1 MPQWFLA
8 GIRRKKEK
16 IEELN
21 MRDIAITGIG
31 VMSPLGVGREAF
43 WENCRKAKMGIKK
56 ITSFDTSSLRSNIA
70 GWVEDFDPR
79 QFMSPGVY
87 RRMSR
92 ISRMAVASS
101 VEAVKDSGLILDSID
116 RERIAVI
123 MGTSYGSSSYVED
136 FYISLLKDGPRGAQ
150 PFLFPETVPNAP
162 ASHIAMF
169 HGITGPNTTFCQ
181 NEISAENAILY
192 AQNLLL
198 QNQVDVALV
207 GGADELS
214 AILYSCYNALSAL
227 NKIRVE
233 NDELVNPK
241 PGDGLILGEGAGVL
255 VMERLNFALE
265 RNAKIY
271 GILRSGAITGGITS
285 VGHYEVEG
293 EQMARAMSLA
303 MKKANIKPDDIDQIN
318 VSANFSSE
326 LDRMEYNQLKKI
338 FRKPTKDLSVTP
350 LKYLI
355 GDFGGAGVIRAAA
368 IFLSLYNQLPL
379 PTVSIEIL
387 KGEPECSLEWDLHST
402 DKTQVAL
409 MTSTTFGGGS
419 ASFIFTKDGSSQESK
434 ANT

>member
-1 MPQWFLA
+1 LPRL
-8 GIRRKKEK
+8 GTKKEN
-16 IEELN
+16 EESE
-21 MRDIAITGIG
+21 MIDIVITGVG
-31 VMSPLGVGREAF
+31 VMSPMGVGREAF

-123 MGTSYGSSSYVED
+123 MGTSYGSSSHVED
-136 FYISLLKDGPRGAQ
+136 FYVSLLKDGPRGAQ

-198 QNQVDVALV
+198 QNQADVALV

-214 AILYSCYNALSAL
+214 AILYSCYNAVGAL
-227 NKIRVE
+227 KKIKVE
-233 NDELVNPK
+233 NDESINPK
-241 PGDGLILGEGAGVL
+241 PGDGLILGEGSGVL
-255 VMERLNFALE
+255 VMERLDFALE

-271 GILRSGAITGGITS
+271 GILRSGAITGGITT

-303 MKKANIKPDDIDQIN
+303 MKKANTTPDEIDQIN
-318 VSANFSSE
+318 VSANFSGE

-355 GDFGGAGVIRAAA
+355 GDFGGAGIIRAAA
-368 IFLSLYNQLPL
+368 IFLSLYHQVPL
-379 PTVSIEIL
+379 PTVSAQTL
-387 KGEPECSLEWDLHST
+387 KGEPECSLAWNVPLT
-402 DKTQVAL
+402 GKIQVAL
-409 MTSTTFGGGS
+409 MTTTTFGGGS
-419 ASFIFTKDGSSQESK
+419 TSFIFTKDGSSLKSV
-434 ANT
+434 ANP

>member
-1 MPQWFLA
+1 M
-8 GIRRKKEK
+8 I
-16 IEELN
+16 
-21 MRDIAITGIG
+21 DIVITGIG
-31 VMSPLGVGREAF
+31 VISPMGVGREAF
-43 WENCRKAKMGIKK
+43 WENCRKAKTGIKK

-70 GWVEDFDPR
+70 GWVDDFDPS

-92 ISRMAVASS
+92 ISRMAVVSS
-101 VEAVKDSGLILDSID
+101 VEAVKDSRLILDTID
-116 RERIAVI
+116 KERVAVI
-123 MGTSYGSSSYVED
+123 MGTSYGSSSYAED

-214 AILYSCYNALSAL
+214 AILYSCYNAVGAL
-227 NKIRVE
+227 KKIKVE
-233 NDELVNPK
+233 NDEPVNPK

-255 VMERLNFALE
+255 VMERLDFALE

-271 GILRSGAITGGITS
+271 GILRSGAITGGMTS

-293 EQMARAMSLA
+293 EQMARAMFLA
-303 MKKANIKPDDIDQIN
+303 MKKANIKLDEIDQIN
-318 VSANFSSE
+318 VSANFSGE

-368 IFLSLYNQLPL
+368 ILLSLYHQVPL
-379 PTVSIEIL
+379 PTVSAQTL
-387 KGEPECSLEWDLHST
+387 KGEPQRSLDWDLHST

-409 MTSTTFGGGS
+409 MTTTTFGGGS
-419 ASFIFTKDGSSQESK
+419 TSFIFTKDGFLIKSV
-434 ANT
+434 ANS

>member
-1 MPQWFLA
+1 M
-8 GIRRKKEK
+8 I
-16 IEELN
+16 
-21 MRDIAITGIG
+21 DIVITGIG
-31 VMSPLGVGREAF
+31 VMSPLGVGRKAF
-43 WENCRKAKMGIKK
+43 WENCRKAKTGIKK

-87 RRMSR
+87 RRMSK

-123 MGTSYGSSSYVED
+123 MGTSYGSSSHVED

-214 AILYSCYNALSAL
+214 AILYSCYNAVGVL

-233 NDELVNPK
+233 NDEPINPK

-255 VMERLNFALE
+255 VMERLDFALE
-265 RNAKIY
+265 RKAKIY
-271 GILRSGAITGGITS
+271 GILRSGVITGGITS

-303 MKKANIKPDDIDQIN
+303 MKKANINPDDIDHIN
-318 VSANFSSE
+318 VSANFSGE

-338 FRKPTKDLSVTP
+338 FKKPIKDLTVTP

-355 GDFGGAGVIRAAA
+355 GDFGGAGIIRAAA
-368 IFLSLYNQLPL
+368 IFLSLYHQVPL
-379 PTVSIEIL
+379 PTISAEIL
-387 KGEPECSLEWDLHST
+387 KGEPECSFVWDLHST
-402 DKTQVAL
+402 DKTQVAV
-409 MTSTTFGGGS
+409 MTTTTFGGGS
-419 ASFIFTKDGSSQESK
+419 TSFIFTKDGSLLESA
-434 ANT
+434 ANS

>member
-1 MPQWFLA
+1 M
-8 GIRRKKEK
+8 I
-16 IEELN
+16 
-21 MRDIAITGIG
+21 DIAITGIG
-31 VMSPLGVGREAF
+31 VISPLGVGREAF
-43 WENCRKAKMGIKK
+43 WENCRKAKIGIKK

-70 GWVEDFDPR
+70 GLVEDFDPR
-79 QFMSPGVY
+79 QFMPPSSY

-101 VEAVKDSGLILDSID
+101 VEALKDSGLILDSVD

-169 HGITGPNTTFCQ
+169 HEIIGPNTTFCQ

-214 AILYSCYNALSAL
+214 AMQYSCYDAVGAL
-227 NKIRVE
+227 NKIKVE
-233 NDELVNPK
+233 NDEPINPK
-241 PGDGLILGEGAGVL
+241 LGNGLILGEGAGVL

-265 RNAKIY
+265 RKAKIY
-271 GILRSGAITGGITS
+271 GILRSGAITGGITF

-303 MKKANIKPDDIDQIN
+303 MKKVNISPDDIDQIN

-326 LDRMEYNQLKKI
+326 LDRMEHNQLKRI
-338 FRKPTKDLSVTP
+338 FGKPTKNLPVTP

-355 GDFGGAGVIRAAA
+355 GDFGGAGIIRAAA
-368 IFLSLYNQLPL
+368 IFLSLYHQLPL
-379 PTVSIEIL
+379 PTVSAEIL
-387 KGEPECSLEWDLHST
+387 KGESRRSLEWDLNST
-402 DKTQVAL
+402 DKIQVAL

-419 ASFIFTKDGSSQESK
+419 TSLVFTKS
-434 ANT
+434 

>member
-1 MPQWFLA
+1 M
-8 GIRRKKEK
+8 I
-16 IEELN
+16 
-21 MRDIAITGIG
+21 DIVITGIG

-43 WENCRKAKMGIKK
+43 WVNCRKAKTGIKK

-101 VEAVKDSGLILDSID
+101 VEALKDSGLILDTID

-123 MGTSYGSSSYVED
+123 MGTSYGSSSHVED
-136 FYISLLKDGPRGAQ
+136 FYISLLKYGPRGAQ

-214 AILYSCYNALSAL
+214 AMQYSCYDAVGAL

-233 NDELVNPK
+233 NDEPVKPK
-241 PGDGLILGEGAGVL
+241 LGEGLILGEGAGVL
-255 VMERLNFALE
+255 VMEKLDFALE

-271 GILRSGAITGGITS
+271 GILRSGVITGGITS

-293 EQMARAMSLA
+293 EQMARSMSLA
-303 MKKANIKPDDIDQIN
+303 MKKANINPDEIDQIN
-318 VSANFSSE
+318 ISANFSGE

-338 FRKPTKDLSVTP
+338 FRKPTKNLSVTP

-368 IFLSLYNQLPL
+368 ILLSLYHQVPL
-379 PTVSIEIL
+379 PTVTAQTL
-387 KGEPECSLEWDLHST
+387 KGELECSLAWNVSLT
-402 DKTQVAL
+402 RKTQVAL
-409 MTSTTFGGGS
+409 MTTTTFGGGS
-419 ASFIFTKDGSSQESK
+419 ASFIFTQDGSSLKSVAK
-434 ANT
+434 S

>member
-1 MPQWFLA
+1 M
-8 GIRRKKEK
+8 I
-16 IEELN
+16 
-21 MRDIAITGIG
+21 DIVITGIG
-31 VMSPLGVGREAF
+31 VISPMGVGREAF
-43 WENCRKAKMGIKK
+43 WENCRKAKTGIKK

-70 GWVEDFDPR
+70 GWVDDFDPS

-101 VEAVKDSGLILDSID
+101 VEAVKDSRLILDTID
-116 RERIAVI
+116 KERVAVI

-192 AQNLLL
+192 SQNLLI

-214 AILYSCYNALSAL
+214 AILYSCYNAVGAL
-227 NKIRVE
+227 KKIKVE

-255 VMERLNFALE
+255 VMERLDFALE

-271 GILRSGAITGGITS
+271 GILRSGAITGGMTS

-293 EQMARAMSLA
+293 EQMARAMFLA
-303 MKKANIKPDDIDQIN
+303 MKKANIKLDEIDQIN
-318 VSANFSSE
+318 VSANFSGE

-368 IFLSLYNQLPL
+368 ILLSLYHQVPL
-379 PTVSIEIL
+379 PTVSAQTL
-387 KGEPECSLEWDLHST
+387 KGESQRSIEWDLHST

-419 ASFIFTKDGSSQESK
+419 TSLVFTKS
-434 ANT
+434 